1 MKNPQP
7 EASIPTQSIDAPSRP
22 VRVDSAGRIFEM
34 SGDPLVMDGLEPE
47 AILEGLADIEA
58 GRMVPLVQIIA
69 ERK

>member
-1 MKNPQP
+1 
-7 EASIPTQSIDAPSRP
+7 
-22 VRVDSAGRIFEM
+22 M